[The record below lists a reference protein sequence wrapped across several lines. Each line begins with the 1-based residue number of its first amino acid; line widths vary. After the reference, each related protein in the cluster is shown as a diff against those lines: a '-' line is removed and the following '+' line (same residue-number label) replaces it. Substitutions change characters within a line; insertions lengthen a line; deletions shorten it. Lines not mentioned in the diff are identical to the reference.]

1 MELMMRD
8 NNIGRRRK
16 RACESCVLQNAGN
29 VLPRVSTASTSASKY
44 LLFLIMLIPPKSN
57 ITRLSYSIHFYCSEK
72 NRLLLLLSTKKNIE
86 YMVKVS

>member
-44 LLFLIMLIPPKSN
+44 LLFLIMLIPPK
-57 ITRLSYSIHFYCSEK
+57 IKYYSVK
-72 NRLLLLLSTKKNIE
+72 LLHSFLL
-86 YMVKVS
+86 